1 MGESKDRDGQAAT
14 TDTPTGNEAEFRYR
28 GSRLGFPETGPG
40 SVPGFGRRLIAVIID
55 WILAN
60 CLASLLFGTPVLGG
74 STTPAAGV
82 TLWLPLFVF
91 AVMTAALL
99 VLFGTTVGKRLVGI
113 RITATG
119 ERNWPWPVAWWSAP
133 FCCAWRSPPSST
145 TATSAACTTGLREPS
160 TSASEARKRQLALP
174 EPGTPGSTSA
184 RKPWTKQDQRGRGR
198 GIFGILTPLGIGPRG
213 ACIAGGSAF
222 NR

>member
-1 MGESKDRDGQAAT
+1 MLRPLFSPQTGTPGPVTPTAHPQYGEDMGESKDRDGQAAT

-82 TLWLPLFVF
+82 TLWLPLLVF

-119 ERNWPWPVAWWSAP
+119 ERNWPWPVAMVVRTLLL
-133 FCCAWRSPPSST
+133 C
-145 TATSAACTTGLREPS
+145 
-160 TSASEARKRQLALP
+160 LALP
-174 EPGTPGSTSA
+174 A
-184 RKPWTKQDQRGRGR
+184 VVYDRDQRGLHDR
-198 GIFGILTPLGIGPRG
+198 
-213 ACIAGGSAF
+213 AAGTV
-222 NR
+222 NQRL

>member
-1 MGESKDRDGQAAT
+1 M
-14 TDTPTGNEAEFRYR
+14 
-28 GSRLGFPETGPG
+28 
-40 SVPGFGRRLIAVIID
+40 PGFGRRLIAVIID

-119 ERNWPWPVAWWSAP
+119 ERNWPWPVAMVVRTLLL
-133 FCCAWRSPPSST
+133 C
-145 TATSAACTTGLREPS
+145 
-160 TSASEARKRQLALP
+160 LALP
-174 EPGTPGSTSA
+174 A
-184 RKPWTKQDQRGRGR
+184 VVYDRDQRGLHDR
-198 GIFGILTPLGIGPRG
+198 
-213 ACIAGGSAF
+213 AAGTV
-222 NR
+222 NQRL